1 MAKIVTFD
9 TEARGAL
16 ERGVNA
22 LANAVRVTL
31 GPAGRN
37 VVLDK
42 KFGAPTITND
52 GVTIAREIELEDA
65 QENMGAQL
73 VKSVAVKTN
82 DIAGDGTTSAT
93 VLSQAMVKEGL
104 RNVAAG
110 ANPVELKRGIDKA
123 VEAVTAEL
131 DKIAIPVEGSQSIAH
146 VATISAQSESV
157 GQLIAEAME
166 RIGTDGVITVEEGSG
181 MDTAL
186 ELTEGMQFD
195 KGYISAYF
203 VNDPDSM
210 EAAFD
215 DAYVLLHQGK
225 ISTVADLL
233 PLLEKV
239 AQSGKPLVI
248 IAEDVDGEALSTLV
262 VNAIRKTF
270 QVVAVKS
277 PFFGDRRKAFMEDL
291 AVVTGGQVIAPEI
304 GLDLKSADLSLLGQA
319 RRVVVDKETTTLVDG
334 AGGKEAVEGRTAQ
347 LRREI
352 DETDSD
358 WDREKLQER
367 LAKLAGGVAVI
378 KVGAA
383 TEVEMKEKKHRIEDA
398 IAATRAAVEEG
409 VVIGGGAAFVHAA
422 SALEGDLGVDGDTK
436 TGVKV
441 VREALSAPLY
451 WIARNAGAEG
461 SVVVEHVRKG
471 AKDQGYNAATHE
483 YAKLVDQGIID
494 PVKVSKAAV
503 ANAASV
509 AAMLLTT
516 QSAVSDAPEPEDDEA
531 GHGHGHGHGH

>member
-471 AKDQGYNAATHE
+471 AKGQGYNAATHE